1 MRKPV
6 ILAGIFAAVGI
17 ASAAPFIMSD
27 KDNHDDADISA
38 IVKSIAGVGED
49 GGQADAGSS
58 AGSADAVIGGAPSS
72 GGQSDDSSPTSS
84 AQLAS
89 AADGQAGGEAE
100 RFEPFLI
107 DGMEYAEGSN
117 ADVTAAQLA
126 AAGSGEGSSLAPSV
140 ENDNG
145 GNGSTG
151 GARAFSAGYM
161 AGGGGGGGS
170 TLPPGSDGG
179 GQWEFWQDKQDPMFR
194 LARPTDETG
203 DDTDT
208 PSDGGPTTPLFDD
221 PAGPITDKPGQG
233 GGPTDDTRPTGAVPE
248 PASWLMLL
256 IGFGAIGSA
265 LRSRNARKLAAAPV
279 A

>member
-6 ILAGIFAAVGI
+6 ILAGIFAAIGI
-17 ASAAPFIMSD
+17 ASATPFVMSD
-27 KDNHDDADISA
+27 KDSHDNVDVSA
-38 IVKSIAGVGED
+38 IVKPIAGVGED
-49 GGQADAGSS
+49 EGQADS
-58 AGSADAVIGGAPSS
+58 GSADMVAGAPSS
-72 GGQSDDSSPTSS
+72 GGQSDDTAPPSS
-84 AQLAS
+84 AQIAS
-89 AADGQAGGEAE
+89 ASDDAAGEEAE

-117 ADVTAAQLA
+117 VDVTAAQLA
-126 AAGSGEGSSLAPSV
+126 DAGDGSSLAPSV

-145 GNGSTG
+145 GSGSTG

-170 TLPPGSDGG
+170 TGNPGPPSGSDGG

-203 DDTDT
+203 DDTGT
-208 PSDGGPTTPLFDD
+208 PSDGGATTPLFDD
-221 PAGPITDKPGQG
+221 PAGPVTDKPGPG
-233 GGPTDDTRPTGAVPE
+233 GGPTDDTGPTGAVPE
-248 PASWLMLL
+248 PASWMMLL

-265 LRSRNARKLAAAPV
+265 LRLRNARKLAAAP
-279 A
+279 AA